1 MNLIDLPT
9 SLRTSHTQR
18 VVGEQQRV
26 PVLDGTLRRYVN
38 LDNAA
43 STPALREVMD
53 TVDEF
58 MHWYSSVHRGAG
70 FKSRVA
76 TQAYEDARR
85 IALEFV
91 GADPAT
97 HVAIF
102 GKNTTEA
109 INKLA
114 ARLELG
120 TDDVVLVSQLEHHS
134 NDLPWRARARVA
146 HVRADALGRLD
157 EEHLDVLL
165 ERFAGHVRLVAVT
178 GGSNV
183 TGHMPDIHRI
193 AIKAHAAG
201 AQIFVDAAQ
210 LAPHRAIDM
219 RSLDDPAH
227 LDYIAISAHKMYAP
241 FGTGALIGRRDT
253 FERGAPD
260 HRGGGTVMFVS
271 RDDVTWAA
279 APDRDEAGSPNVVG
293 AVALAAA
300 MQALSSQGMDEL
312 ARHETA
318 LTVHALSRLA
328 TIPGVHVYGDAD
340 PAHAAD
346 RLGVITFN
354 VEGHPHA
361 LVAAILSTEFAI
373 GVRNGCFCAHP
384 YLMHL
389 LGMSAAEAADVRRS
403 ILAGDGRAM
412 PGMVRISFGL
422 YNTIADVNAFVDAL
436 EAIAR
441 GEFAGAYTQDEAT
454 GEYSA
459 VGFAPD
465 LAAHFRLGTLRSST
479 PASHPADSSTP
490 GPRSSAVE
498 TGARS
503 SACRRSFSSSRGDGA
518 HATSTKTCGCR
529 TQEALRMAAFR
540 KISFP

>member
-1 MNLIDLPT
+1 MNAIELP
-9 SLRTSHTQR
+9 HTYAANLAPR
-18 VVGEQQRV
+18 VVGAQQRV
-26 PVLDGTLRRYVN
+26 PVLDGTLRRYIN

-43 STPALREVMD
+43 STPALREVKD
-53 TVDEF
+53 TVDQF

-76 TQAYEDARR
+76 TQAYEDARH
-85 IALEFV
+85 IVMEFV

-114 ARLELG
+114 ARVDLG
-120 TDDVVLVSQLEHHS
+120 ADDVVLVSQLEHHS
-134 NDLPWRARARVA
+134 NDLPWRARARVE

-157 EEHLDVLL
+157 EAHLDVLL
-165 ERFAGHVRLVAVT
+165 ERFAGRVRIVAVT

-183 TGHMPDIHRI
+183 TGHLPDIYRI
-193 AIKAHAAG
+193 AVKAHAAG

-219 RSLDDPAH
+219 GALDDPAH

-253 FERGAPD
+253 FERGAPEQ
-260 HRGGGTVMFVS
+260 RGGGTVMFVS
-271 RDDVTWAA
+271 HDDVTWAA
-279 APDRDEAGSPNVVG
+279 GPDRDEAGSPNVVG

-300 MQALSSQGMDEL
+300 VQALAREGMDRL
-312 ARHETA
+312 AHHETMLTAHA
-318 LTVHALSRLA
+318 LTRFA
-328 TIPGVHVYGDAD
+328 TVPGVRVYGDAD
-340 PAHAAD
+340 PARAAD

-354 VEGHPHA
+354 VEGLSHA

-389 LGMSAAEAADVRRS
+389 LGLSAVEAADVRRD
-403 ILAGDGRAM
+403 ILNGDARAM

-422 YNTIADVNAFVDAL
+422 YNTIAEVDAVVDAL
-436 EAIAR
+436 AVIAR
-441 GEFAGAYTQDEAT
+441 GEFAGVYMQDPAS
-454 GEYSA
+454 GEYAA

-465 LAAHFRLGTLRSST
+465 LALHFRLRTLRAATRVSLRA
-479 PASHPADSSTP
+479 PLRDER
-490 GPRSSAVE
+490 GVRLRRF
-498 TGARS
+498 GARS
-503 SACRRSFSSSRGDGA
+503 AVA
-518 HATSTKTCGCR
+518 ATQATP
-529 TQEALRMAAFR
+529 A
-540 KISFP
+540 P